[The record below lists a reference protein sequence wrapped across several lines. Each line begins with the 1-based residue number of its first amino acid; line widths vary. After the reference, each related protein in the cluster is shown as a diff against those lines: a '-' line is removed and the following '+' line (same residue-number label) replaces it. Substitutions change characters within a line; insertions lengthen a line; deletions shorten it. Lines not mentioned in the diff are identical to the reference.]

1 MSDNLVR
8 SVLIH
13 LPIELHSRMK
23 NKIIHNELTIQEA
36 MTNLIKEFTNSTSLD
51 RVAGIKKK

>member
-23 NKIIHNELTIQEA
+23 NKTLNAGLTIQEA
-36 MTNLIKEFTNSTSLD
+36 MTNIIKEYTNSTALD